1 MNAFE
6 KIIGYSEIKQ
16 ELVQIADTM
25 KNREI
30 YRELGVSTPRGLLLY
45 GDPGLGK
52 TLMEKCLIEA
62 SGRTAFTCR
71 KTEPNGEFIKVIKDT
86 PSTRRRRMRQLSFSL
101 TTWTSSPTMMT
112 TTGTRRN
119 T

>member
-1 MNAFE
+1 MNAFNR
-6 KIIGYSEIKQ
+6 IIGYSEIKQ

-52 TLMEKCLIEA
+52 TLMAKCLIEA

-71 KTEPNGEFIKVIKDT
+71 KTEPNGEFIKVIKETFDQAVENAPAIVFLDDMDKFANEDT
-86 PSTRRRRMRQLSFSL
+86 DH
-101 TTWTSSPTMMT
+101 
-112 TTGTRRN
+112 
-119 T
+119 